1 MNLFNDIIGELREYI
16 AKRRLKTGIREEY
29 AANGISWPS
38 AEKGNIV
45 LQAET
50 GLELGNPRDE
60 SVSFLVWTNDLSLV
74 HDGLITL
81 VGKEIGDIPEKSR
94 PFGKAVIIGET
105 GFNEQ
110 NCYDRYREIEMIR
123 YDLNL
128 KGYMMRAVPQYL
140 REWSRVSKEAI
151 QGGFS
156 LATLGSALIERY
168 REKDYIHAVE
178 ILFVN
183 SSSDDVRELK
193 GTGERVMRY
202 INAMNKMVEE
212 LSLDCD
218 SCDYS
223 DVCNEVAELRAM
235 RDSLVKKDKD
245 GA

>member
-1 MNLFNDIIGELREYI
+1 MNLFNDIIDELREYI
-16 AKRRLKTGIREEY
+16 AKKRLTTGIREEH
-29 AANGISWPS
+29 AADSISWPS
-38 AEKGNIV
+38 AERGNIV
-45 LQAET
+45 LKAET

-60 SVSFLVWTNDLSLV
+60 SVSFLVWTNNLSLV

-81 VGKEIGDIPEKSR
+81 IGEEIGDIPEKSR

-105 GFNEQ
+105 GFNEK

-178 ILFVN
+178 ILLVN

-193 GTGERVMRY
+193 DTGERVMRY
-202 INAMNKMVEE
+202 INAMNKMIEE

-223 DVCNEVAELRAM
+223 DVCNEVTELRAM

-245 GA
+245 E